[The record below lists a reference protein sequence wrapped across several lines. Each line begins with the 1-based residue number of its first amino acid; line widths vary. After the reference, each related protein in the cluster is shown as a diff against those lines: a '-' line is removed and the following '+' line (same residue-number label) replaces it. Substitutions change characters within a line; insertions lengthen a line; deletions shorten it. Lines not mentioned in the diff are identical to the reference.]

1 MIINR
6 RTSFTGVYRR
16 SRLSEELIQSPP
28 LDGSAVNAQSDMR
41 IEGSP
46 SPEAL
51 GKLLHC
57 CC

>member
-1 MIINR
+1 MNLD
-6 RTSFTGVYRR
+6 GVYRR

-51 GKLLHC
+51 GFPLRPRK
-57 CC
+57 